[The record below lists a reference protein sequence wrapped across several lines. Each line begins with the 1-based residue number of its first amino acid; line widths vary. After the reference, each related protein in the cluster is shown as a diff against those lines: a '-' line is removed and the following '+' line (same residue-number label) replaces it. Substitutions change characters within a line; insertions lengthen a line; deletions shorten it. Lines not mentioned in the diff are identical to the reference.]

1 MLCIKCLPSIFMPD
15 NKVVS
20 RLHEVLLEVEYHLR
34 TNIQGGDPSTL
45 DLLTINII
53 SNHLVQLLDRGK
65 EVTIKGI

>member
-1 MLCIKCLPSIFMPD
+1 MPD
-15 NKVVS
+15 NKVVF
-20 RLHEVLLEVEYHLR
+20 RLHKVLLEVEYHLR